1 MKKLL
6 ATLAITLGTAAFA
19 QADAQQNTQAQQ
31 EQKNNEGRKIST
43 GIEATE
49 VLPGTSGAQA
59 NKDDKNVN
67 KDQQKALMNK
77 THAFNVNGTLKRLDG
92 NEVTLSRQ
100 NLNLPDVDLDVR
112 DQTQVMLDGKKVAV
126 RDIPEGAQVR
136 ARFQLD
142 RDDAVAVELNA
153 TSPKGVK
160 KTQNTTTQPVPETQP
175 APATHE

>member
-19 QADAQQNTQAQQ
+19 QADTQQNTQAQQ
-31 EQKNNEGRKIST
+31 EQKNNEGRKLST

-59 NKDDKNVN
+59 NKDNKDVTVT

-92 NEVTLSRQ
+92 NEVILSRQ
-100 NLNLPDVDLDVR
+100 TQNLPDVDLDVR

-126 RDIPEGAQVR
+126 GDIPEGAQVR

-142 RDDAVAVELNA
+142 GDDVVAVELNA

-160 KTQNTTTQPVPETQP
+160 KQ
-175 APATHE
+175 

>member
-19 QADAQQNTQAQQ
+19 QADTQQNTQAQQ
-31 EQKNNEGRKIST
+31 EQKNNEGRKITT

-59 NKDDKNVN
+59 NKDTKDVNVT
-67 KDQQKALMNK
+67 KDQKALMNK

-92 NEVTLSRQ
+92 NEVILSRQ
-100 NLNLPDVDLDVR
+100 TQNLPDVDLDVR

-126 RDIPEGAQVR
+126 GDIPEGAQVR

-142 RDDAVAVELNA
+142 GDDVVAVELNA

-160 KTQNTTTQPVPETQP
+160 KQ
-175 APATHE
+175 

>member
-19 QADAQQNTQAQQ
+19 QADTQQNTQAQQ

-59 NKDDKNVN
+59 HKDAQDVNVT
-67 KDQQKALMNK
+67 KDQHKALMNK

-92 NEVTLSRQ
+92 NEVVLSRQ
-100 NLNLPDVDLDVR
+100 NQNLPDVDLDVR

-126 RDIPEGAQVR
+126 GDLPEGAQVR

-142 RDDAVAVELNA
+142 GDDVVAVELNA

-160 KTQNTTTQPVPETQP
+160 KQ
-175 APATHE
+175 